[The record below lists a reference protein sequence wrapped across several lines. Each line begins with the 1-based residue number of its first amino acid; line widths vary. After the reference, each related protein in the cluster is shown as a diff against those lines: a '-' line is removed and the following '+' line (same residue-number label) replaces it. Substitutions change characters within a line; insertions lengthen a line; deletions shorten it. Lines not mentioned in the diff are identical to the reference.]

1 MSNCLV
7 TEDLLKKFKD
17 LAYSKRRKV
26 GIGFGEP
33 NDAVF
38 NGIRNASDF
47 SDVVIVGA
55 IHSDEFEVINTLQPE
70 KVLIDMLI
78 DHDID
83 AAVRGTISASKLLPY
98 LKQRVNVEHVYR
110 AALLS
115 TYGNI
120 PFFLAP
126 VGIDEGRTI
135 SGRLELALR
144 ASYLLT
150 KIGVAP
156 KVGVLSGGRAEDVGR
171 SKTVDITLKEA
182 EELTDLLKSAGI
194 DAINYNI
201 LLEEAIKG
209 SNIILTPDGLCG
221 NLIFRTLVF
230 LGGGKGHGA
239 PLIGLPYTFVDTSR
253 SGTAFED
260 AIMLASALR
269 NSLNIS
275 L

>member
-1 MSNCLV
+1 MSNRLV
-7 TEDLLKKFKD
+7 AEDLLKKFKD

-33 NDAVF
+33 NDVIF
-38 NGIRNASDF
+38 EGIRNASDF

-55 IHSDEFEVINTLQPE
+55 VHSEEFEVINTLQPE

-83 AAVRGTISASKLLPY
+83 AAVRGTISASKVLPY
-98 LKQRVNVEHVYR
+98 LKQRLNVEQLYR

-120 PFFLAP
+120 TFFLAP
-126 VGIDEGRTI
+126 VGIDEGSTI
-135 SGRLELALR
+135 SERLELALR

-156 KVGVLSGGRAEDVGR
+156 KVGVLSGGRAEDAGR
-171 SKTVDITLKEA
+171 SKIVDVTLKEA
-182 EELTDLLKSAGI
+182 KELTDLLKNAGI

-201 LLEEAIKG
+201 LLEEAIKC
-209 SNIILTPDGLCG
+209 SNLILTPDGLCG
-221 NLIFRTLVF
+221 NLVFRTLVF
-230 LGGGKGHGA
+230 LGGGRGHGA
-239 PLIGLPYTFVDTSR
+239 PLFGLPYTFVDTSR

-269 NSLNIS
+269 NSLNT
-275 L
+275 LL